1 MKKSEVI
8 AQFGTMAALA
18 SAIGVSARAIAQW
31 PEEVPAHRA
40 AQIREAIRAKI
51 GQLEEM
57 VK

>member
-1 MKKSEVI
+1 MKVGDKIELYINDALRS
-8 AQFGTMAALA
+8 GTVVYVDNKPVLVA
-18 SAIGVSARAIAQW
+18 
-31 PEEVPAHRA
+31 PHRA

>member
-1 MKKSEVI
+1 MKTEEAVKRYGSKYRL
-8 AQFGTMAALA
+8 AQLLGITRQAV
-18 SAIGVSARAIAQW
+18 GQW
-31 PEEVPAHRA
+31 GEEVPAHRA